1 MDNSTIYLAFPSGL
15 PKGTSQQKGVRV
27 VNGKPCFYKKSK
39 IDSARTQ
46 FIYALKRF
54 APDVPS
60 KKPIRLSVH
69 FFFDIKDKA
78 KRGSWKTSRP
88 DADGYLKEFQDA
100 MTECGFWEDDSQVV
114 DLRIRKSYSTNDE
127 GGIIVEIEELED
139 RPSE

>member
-1 MDNSTIYLAFPSGL
+1 MTTIYLPFPNGL

-27 VNGKPCFYKKSK
+27 VNGKPYFYKKSK

-46 FIYALKRF
+46 FVYALKRF

-60 KKPIRLSVH
+60 KKPIRLSVQ
-69 FFFDIKDKA
+69 FFFDIKDKS

-114 DLRIRKSYSTNDE
+114 DLRIRKSYSENGE
-127 GGIIVEIEELED
+127 GGIIVEIAELEG
-139 RPSE
+139 RPNE